1 MKRKLGFSLCG
12 LIIVFF
18 LAIIAYNIFNS
29 FKPEITFQRFRM
41 DIEENYNFDVSRMM
55 MSYNE
60 QWPLPASFMDNQN
73 AYVDWNHEIFDE
85 LYYDC
90 MAPTDVKL
98 SAVIDNSKVTFTYQG
113 YITTKQG
120 ETMDYFE
127 EATFDFHVHPELKN
141 FDDVIE

>member
-18 LAIIAYNIFNS
+18 LAILAYNIFNS

-113 YITTKQG
+113 YVTTKQG
-120 ETMDYFE
+120 EKLDYFK
-127 EATFDFHVHPELKN
+127 EATFDFIKVPEMEN
-141 FDDVIE
+141 FDKVYD